1 MQRLAMSFAVIAAA
15 AIHAGTASAQCTF
28 GFDGG
33 TPEDSR
39 GPAPAKGVR
48 GSMVRNYSSCP
59 GTSNPPSNANAQT
72 ESGTDACQPVTPPS
86 VGGGGTDYAYAAKG
100 KCTVQTQAKLL
111 KDCSQAEDSAGNPLG
126 LEARPCHVTFVRS
139 SCKGI
144 VRADGKTLITGAQD
158 DGWELATLSR
168 ASLNDP
174 TGHDMT
180 VIDFPVAFTY
190 STPEDGEM
198 EIDSNSAEV
207 LLPLVGANGAAL
219 PACTS
224 IEVVDVKIKD
234 PDGNSFAKL
243 GGATG
248 PK

>member
-1 MQRLAMSFAVIAAA
+1 MKKLIMPLAVIAAVGFY
-15 AIHAGTASAQCTF
+15 AGSASAQCTF

-33 TPEDSR
+33 TPETSR
-39 GPAPAKGVR
+39 GPAPAKGVK
-48 GSMVRNYSSCP
+48 GSMVRNYAGC
-59 GTSNPPSNANAQT
+59 TSTEHPTANATT
-72 ESGTDACQPVTPPS
+72 ESGTDACQPVIPP
-86 VGGGGTDYAYAAKG
+86 GAGGGTDYAYAAKG

-111 KDCSQAEDSAGNPLG
+111 KDCSKAEDAAGNSLG
-126 LEARPCHVTFVRS
+126 LDTRPCHVTFVRS

-144 VRADGKTLITGAQD
+144 VRADGVTPINGAVD
-158 DGWELATLSR
+158 AGWELATLSR

-174 TGHDMT
+174 SGGDMT

-190 STPEDGEM
+190 SDPEDGEM
-198 EIDSNSAEV
+198 EVDSSSAEALV
-207 LLPLVGANGAAL
+207 PLVGANGAAL

-243 GGATG
+243 GGATV